1 MEVFKPIKVE
11 NYQFMESGL
20 DQYEP
25 LLLYIRD
32 DVEEGK
38 VYFVKNKFDDKLREW
53 VDNNLI
59 IEGRGRAF
67 IDRSYGKIA
76 INVDT
81 QDLENSIAELSAE
94 VQQLRSCLEE
104 KKKKSR
110 NIYNLMERIGEINHD
125 PYMTTGE
132 SLTITNDSVN
142 AFVSLEEGL
151 GINELEERIE
161 KLEEGF
167 RKIELKNEREK
178 KRRVYNLMSR
188 IEALN
193 KDTIWIVV
201 DDPSKIVR
209 LKQKDRK

>member
-1 MEVFKPIKVE
+1 M
-11 NYQFMESGL
+11 
-20 DQYEP
+20 
-25 LLLYIRD
+25 
-32 DVEEGK
+32 
-38 VYFVKNKFDDKLREW
+38 
-53 VDNNLI
+53 
-59 IEGRGRAF
+59 
-67 IDRSYGKIA
+67 
-76 INVDT
+76 
-81 QDLENSIAELSAE
+81 
-94 VQQLRSCLEE
+94 
-104 KKKKSR
+104 
-110 NIYNLMERIGEINHD
+110 MERNGYY

-167 RKIELKNEREK
+167 RKIELKNERKK

-188 IEALN
+188 IEELN

-209 LKQKDRK
+209 LEDY

>member
-1 MEVFKPIKVE
+1 M
-11 NYQFMESGL
+11 
-20 DQYEP
+20 
-25 LLLYIRD
+25 
-32 DVEEGK
+32 
-38 VYFVKNKFDDKLREW
+38 
-53 VDNNLI
+53 
-59 IEGRGRAF
+59 
-67 IDRSYGKIA
+67 
-76 INVDT
+76 
-81 QDLENSIAELSAE
+81 
-94 VQQLRSCLEE
+94 
-104 KKKKSR
+104 
-110 NIYNLMERIGEINHD
+110 MERNGYY

-142 AFVSLEEGL
+142 VFVSLEEGL

-188 IEALN
+188 IEELN

-209 LKQKDRK
+209 LEDY

>member
-1 MEVFKPIKVE
+1 MVE
-11 NYQFMESGL
+11 
-20 DQYEP
+20 
-25 LLLYIRD
+25 
-32 DVEEGK
+32 
-38 VYFVKNKFDDKLREW
+38 
-53 VDNNLI
+53 
-59 IEGRGRAF
+59 
-67 IDRSYGKIA
+67 
-76 INVDT
+76 
-81 QDLENSIAELSAE
+81 
-94 VQQLRSCLEE
+94 
-104 KKKKSR
+104 R
-110 NIYNLMERIGEINHD
+110 NGYY

-151 GINELEERIE
+151 GINELEKRIE

-188 IEALN
+188 IEELN

-209 LKQKDRK
+209 LEVY

>member
-1 MEVFKPIKVE
+1 M
-11 NYQFMESGL
+11 
-20 DQYEP
+20 
-25 LLLYIRD
+25 
-32 DVEEGK
+32 
-38 VYFVKNKFDDKLREW
+38 
-53 VDNNLI
+53 
-59 IEGRGRAF
+59 
-67 IDRSYGKIA
+67 
-76 INVDT
+76 
-81 QDLENSIAELSAE
+81 
-94 VQQLRSCLEE
+94 
-104 KKKKSR
+104 
-110 NIYNLMERIGEINHD
+110 MERNGYY

-188 IEALN
+188 IQELN

-201 DDPSKIVR
+201 DDPSKAVR
-209 LKQKDRK
+209 LEDY

>member
-1 MEVFKPIKVE
+1 M
-11 NYQFMESGL
+11 
-20 DQYEP
+20 
-25 LLLYIRD
+25 
-32 DVEEGK
+32 
-38 VYFVKNKFDDKLREW
+38 
-53 VDNNLI
+53 
-59 IEGRGRAF
+59 
-67 IDRSYGKIA
+67 
-76 INVDT
+76 
-81 QDLENSIAELSAE
+81 
-94 VQQLRSCLEE
+94 
-104 KKKKSR
+104 
-110 NIYNLMERIGEINHD
+110 MERNGYY

-132 SLTITNDSVN
+132 SNDSVN

-188 IEALN
+188 IEELN

-209 LKQKDRK
+209 LEDY

>member
-1 MEVFKPIKVE
+1 MVE
-11 NYQFMESGL
+11 
-20 DQYEP
+20 
-25 LLLYIRD
+25 
-32 DVEEGK
+32 
-38 VYFVKNKFDDKLREW
+38 
-53 VDNNLI
+53 
-59 IEGRGRAF
+59 
-67 IDRSYGKIA
+67 
-76 INVDT
+76 
-81 QDLENSIAELSAE
+81 
-94 VQQLRSCLEE
+94 
-104 KKKKSR
+104 R
-110 NIYNLMERIGEINHD
+110 NGYY

-151 GINELEERIE
+151 GINELEKRIE

-188 IEALN
+188 IEELN

-209 LKQKDRK
+209 LEDY